1 MIVLV
6 QKKKPLS
13 IENDVISKQSEAM
26 KETKRAGSFLL
37 GKSEHECM
45 GFGRD
50 EVCKWNSI
58 IPS

>member
-1 MIVLV
+1 
-6 QKKKPLS
+6 
-13 IENDVISKQSEAM
+13 M
-26 KETKRAGSFLL
+26 KETKRVGSFLL

-58 IPS
+58 IPSLNTTELSQRLNPKSIPIVEFHWA